1 MSGKNPVL
9 FIFFL
14 PRTQYGPNWPYW
26 MIQKNFFEKTFFVQN
41 RSIRK
46 KNAIKPENETFYF
59 SSPKSGHLG
68 PRLRKF
74 HRKRE
79 IEVLV
84 HCIDFGWF
92 GWPYNAYC
100 DSWQWYVASND
111 GQGAD
116 KSILGPRF
124 RSFWP
129 NFGPK
134 MSKIKVFDHFIE
146 FG

>member
-1 MSGKNPVL
+1 MALLNDPK
-9 FIFFL
+9 I
-14 PRTQYGPNWPYW
+14 
-26 MIQKNFFEKTFFVQN
+26 FFEKTFFVQN

-84 HCIDFGWF
+84 HCIEFGWF

-100 DSWQWYVASND
+100 DSWQ
-111 GQGAD
+111 
-116 KSILGPRF
+116 
-124 RSFWP
+124 
-129 NFGPK
+129 
-134 MSKIKVFDHFIE
+134 
-146 FG
+146 